1 MNREKIRRDTY
12 VSNGCVSNVNDLI
25 CEDGGIRCQECLVFG
40 AYKEACYAYTKYIP
54 FPKIETKEAVSQGAE
69 PFTSEDLRAVPRE
82 TRSTPRGEG
91 GSKQT
96 DHLSLLYV

>member
-1 MNREKIRRDTY
+1 MVKCEELRRFVDWAAEVWTA
-12 VSNGCVSNVNDLI
+12 SEGT
-25 CEDGGIRCQECLVFG
+25 R
-40 AYKEACYAYTKYIP
+40 
-54 FPKIETKEAVSQGAE
+54 AVSQGAE